1 MAESYDSYLTRLGD
15 TAQIG
20 LWEQAIRQEVRPGD
34 VVVEIGTGLG
44 TFAVFGCVPGPPGCT
59 RSKPIA

>member
-1 MAESYDSYLTRLGD
+1 MAESYDFYLTMLGD
-15 TAQIG
+15 SARIG
-20 LWEQAIRQEVRPGD
+20 LWEQAIRREVRPGD

-44 TFAVFGCVPGPPGCT
+44 TFAAFGGMPGPPGCT